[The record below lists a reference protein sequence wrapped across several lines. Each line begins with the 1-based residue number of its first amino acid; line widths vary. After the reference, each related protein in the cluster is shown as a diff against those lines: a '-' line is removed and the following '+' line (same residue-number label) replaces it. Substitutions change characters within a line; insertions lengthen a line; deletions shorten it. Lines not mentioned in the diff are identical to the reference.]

1 MGHFDMICPS
11 LLYVSPPSSSKHAC
25 TCPHSHMHT
34 HSQTYTQIYERPSST
49 QWFVCRSEQAGTPG
63 SLTHTEWHFVL
74 FLNLLYNQ
82 DCLFTRRVC
91 VCVLLLFVCL
101 SAQWWC
107 LDAKSDLFTLSVFI
121 LLCCHS
127 HLLPEQLVCLS
138 ESEMSPGVGGRHSP
152 SANPG
157 KLCVVLCD
165 NVAQKPACL
174 CGNFPC
180 WKS

>member
-11 LLYVSPPSSSKHAC
+11 FLYVSPPSSSKHAC

-34 HSQTYTQIYERPSST
+34 HTQTYTQIYERPSST

-91 VCVLLLFVCL
+91 VCCCLFVCL
-101 SAQWWC
+101 RNDGALMQSLIYSHYLFSYFSAATVICFLSSWC
-107 LDAKSDLFTLSVFI
+107 ACLSLRCRQVWVGDTP
-121 LLCCHS
+121 LAQTQESSVLCC
-127 HLLPEQLVCLS
+127 
-138 ESEMSPGVGGRHSP
+138 
-152 SANPG
+152 
-157 KLCVVLCD
+157 VV
-165 NVAQKPACL
+165 
-174 CGNFPC
+174 
-180 WKS
+180 W